1 MILDKCQMHLNCP
14 HSCQARMQEDF
25 HLPMQDFIEEY
36 ADYFNCTHFRK
47 SGPRLSICNFRM
59 WSNSRNLQ
67 SILDD
72 ESNLVITFD

>member
-1 MILDKCQMHLNCP
+1 MIVMILDKCQMHLNCP

-47 SGPRLSICNFRM
+47 SYLWAKII
-59 WSNSRNLQ
+59 NLQ
-67 SILDD
+67 Y
-72 ESNLVITFD
+72 